1 MNLRAIVYASEA
13 IPGLS
18 NERIH
23 DLAQSACRFNLQAGV
38 TGVLLYDGRRFF
50 QYLEGPE
57 DGMAIVY
64 ARVLAARSHHEIV
77 ELCRGRITARHFPY
91 WSMRMLPAKAY
102 ELQAAASFDW
112 YGVTRSAGLEQLTQ
126 IVHPYLPGSD
136 PQAA

>member
-18 NERIH
+18 NGRIH

-50 QYLEGPE
+50 HYLEGPE

-64 ARVLAARSHHEIV
+64 ARVLAARIRTSTT
-77 ELCRGRITARHFPY
+77 TARPGCPL
-91 WSMRMLPAKAY
+91 MLEIA
-102 ELQAAASFDW
+102 
-112 YGVTRSAGLEQLTQ
+112 
-126 IVHPYLPGSD
+126 
-136 PQAA
+136 